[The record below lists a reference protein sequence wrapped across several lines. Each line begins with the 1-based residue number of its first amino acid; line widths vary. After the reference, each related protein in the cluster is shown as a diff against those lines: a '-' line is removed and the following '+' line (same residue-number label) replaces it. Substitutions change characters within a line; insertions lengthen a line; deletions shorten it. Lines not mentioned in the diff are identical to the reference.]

1 MGQIGQFIL
10 KLILNR
16 NFILVFAVIMGMTIG
31 DFATYLKEYTIY
43 VLAIT
48 MIFSTT
54 GIDSKALLPIKK
66 LFKPMLVGTILNY
79 FVFGAVVLVLAWFLM
94 PSKEL
99 FLGFVVIVAAP
110 PGVAVIPFSGIL
122 KGDIEYSILGVFGA
136 FLASVVIA
144 PLLIEV
150 FASGASISALSLFV
164 LMIKLV
170 LVPLI
175 VSRFLL
181 YKPIFKYVA
190 KIRGKVVDWGFAIII
205 FTAVGMNRS
214 VFFSNPLILILVSI
228 VLLTATFG
236 MGTLFEFFSK
246 KAGVKYERN
255 ITQVL
260 LLTIKSSGFSVVTAM
275 TLFGKEAA
283 IPSAILAVIV
293 LLYLLYLSIRLEIK
307 KKSIES

>member
-1 MGQIGQFIL
+1 MINFIRTV
-10 KLILNR
+10 ILNR
-16 NFILVFAVIMGMTIG
+16 NFILVFAVIMGMTLG
-31 DFATYLKEYTIY
+31 DYAVHIKDYTIFI
-43 VLAIT
+43 LGLT
-48 MIFSTT
+48 MVFSTT

-79 FVFGAVVLVLAWFLM
+79 FIFGAVVLILAWFLM
-94 PSKEL
+94 PTEEL
-99 FLGFVVIVAAP
+99 FMGFVVIVAAP

-136 FLASVVIA
+136 FLASIGIA
-144 PLLIEV
+144 PLLV
-150 FASGASISALSLFV
+150 QFFANGASVSSWTLFI

-175 VSRFLL
+175 LSRFLL

-205 FTAVGMNRS
+205 FTAVGMNRD
-214 VFFSNPLILILVSI
+214 VFFSDPKILILCSI
-228 VLLTATFG
+228 VLLSATFG
-236 MGTLFEFFSK
+236 IGSLWEIFSK

-275 TLFGKEAA
+275 TVFGKEAA

-293 LLYLLYLSIRLEIK
+293 LLYLLYLSIRLEFK
-307 KKSIES
+307 NR